1 MHTEIT
7 TNGMFAGAAH
17 AGKGM
22 LDIVTIDSTKQVT
35 KFRRA
40 TSGEPQRRLIAKMWK
55 VRTDR
60 AFSAIDKQRADAVRF
75 RLLADKWKAET
86 RFLSSTEDI
95 VFHDAYQRIMA
106 MGPTALPFIFAEW
119 KQEGDNPYYW
129 HWALERLAGDDP
141 TLPTHMKTT
150 ELRDA
155 WLAWAEENG
164 FTI

>member
-1 MHTEIT
+1 MDTEIT
-7 TNGMFAGAAH
+7 THGMLAGAAL

-22 LDIVTIDSTKQVT
+22 FDLVTIDSTKPET

-40 TSGEPQRRLIAKMWK
+40 TVGEPGRRLIAKVWK

-60 AFSAIDKQRADAVRF
+60 AFSAIDKRRVDAVRF

-95 VFHDAYQRIMA
+95 VLHDAYQRIMA
-106 MGPTALPFIFAEW
+106 MGPTALPLIFAEW
-119 KQEGDNPYYW
+119 KREGDNPYYW

-141 TLPTHMKTT
+141 TSSTQMSTT

-164 FTI
+164 FTV